1 MFSPCIG
8 STNRNL
14 QVRLSLRVLLSTLFL
29 VVLVLISRPAF
40 ADTIQTFHV
49 SAQGL
54 PADFENY
61 APPIEGTLRIDV
73 TNGTVIDADVGCCS
87 IIEYSGP
94 TDGDWYLGVAH
105 EFLFYGSPAV
115 DFSLQLYFT
124 TTNPG
129 SLVGFNGGTI
139 FDGTFKALFEG
150 FVLEDE
156 IHGTIT
162 PEGLPEPGPVPEPGS
177 MLLFGSGL
185 LTIAASVRRKRL
197 L

>member
-1 MFSPCIG
+1 MFSSCIG
-8 STNRNL
+8 STNRKLL

-29 VVLVLISRPAF
+29 VVLVLIYRPAF
-40 ADTIQTFHV
+40 ADTIKTFHV
-49 SAQGL
+49 SAQGQ

-73 TNGTVIDADVGCCS
+73 ANGTVIDAAIGCCS

-94 TDGDWYLGVAH
+94 TDGYWLLIVAH
-105 EFLFYGSPAV
+105 EFLFYGNPAWDLSV
-115 DFSLQLYFT
+115 WLYFT

-139 FDGTFKALFEG
+139 FDGQFRAPFEG
-150 FVLEDE
+150 FVLEE
-156 IHGTIT
+156 FIHGTIT
-162 PEGLPEPGPVPEPGS
+162 PEPEPVPEPGS